1 MREILYHLLSF
12 CGEGHISIM
21 TLFYTGV
28 IVVYRDF
35 LLTIWSRQHNGYI
48 FSIYRTILRGVK
60 NVLFKWGVLT

>member
-1 MREILYHLLSF
+1 MREILYHLLGF
-12 CGEGHISIM
+12 CGEGHINIM

-35 LLTIWSRQHNGYI
+35 LLTI
-48 FSIYRTILRGVK
+48 FRGVK